1 MKIKMKMED
10 KLIRIQFEMPEE
22 KVNEIQNMMD
32 EAGVKTRREFFNN
45 ALSLLAWA
53 IRERQTGRTIASIN
67 ESEQKY
73 KELYMPILENAVRSK
88 VKV

>member
-1 MKIKMKMED
+1 MED

-22 KVNEIQNMMD
+22 KVKEIEDMMA
-32 EAGVKTRREFFNN
+32 EAGVKTRRDFFNN

-53 IRERQTGRTIASIN
+53 IRERQTGRTIASMD
-67 ESEQKY
+67 ESEQRY
-73 KELYMPILENAVRSK
+73 KELYMPILENAVRPR